1 MMNPKAPKATN
12 KHPKPT
18 SNIRQ
23 HLLHNE
29 EASYNRVMILLGSFM
44 HQLCIKRN
52 IMNKILSAPKG
63 EENSNHVQT

>member
-1 MMNPKAPKATN
+1 MTNPKSPQGY

-18 SNIRQ
+18 SNMRQ
-23 HLLHNE
+23 HLLHKE
-29 EASYNRVMILLGSFM
+29 EASYNQVMILLVSFM

-52 IMNKILSAPKG
+52 IMNKILRAPKG